1 MKKIIAILLL
11 VAVTFPLLAQSSLA
25 GEKTI
30 LFLIPFYSN
39 KYDSQALSGVKDCDD
54 LKTIGAFQL
63 MGFWA
68 GAQVALDEFNAEN
81 VHLNIIVKDIT
92 DSETK
97 LRSIMENKAL
107 MQKVD
112 LIVGPFFSKQF
123 AIAAQ
128 YAKTYKIPIVNP
140 FTTRMDILKDNEYVY
155 KLMPTLET
163 RASTV
168 AFMADMYPKHQIIL
182 YADSAKSAKE
192 YEAYVNYFRTNHID
206 FKTVS
211 LQKPIVPALQ
221 PDCQNIVVVLTS
233 ESAKMLMMSR
243 DLIFKSNLENLTLI
257 VPEDWLNVATY
268 DIEYYSKL
276 NIHFFSDYYV
286 DNKSEKVQV
295 FIHDYTSKF
304 NTPPTLDAFSYQ
316 GYDVTRYFVSALFND
331 MDLDRVKTETIGYHF
346 SFDKVAN
353 GGYENINAPFLQV
366 KDNEI
371 QPAEF

>member
-1 MKKIIAILLL
+1 MKKIIVFFLLL
-11 VAVTFPLLAQSSLA
+11 TATFPLLAQNSLA

-39 KYDSQALSGVKDCDD
+39 KYDSQVLSNVKDCDD

-81 VHLNIIVKDIT
+81 VHLNVIVKDIT

-107 MQKVD
+107 MEKVD

-123 AIAAQ
+123 SIAAQ

-140 FTTRMDILKDNEYVY
+140 FTTRIDILKDNEYVY

-192 YEAYVNYFRTNHID
+192 YEAYTKYFRANNIK

-211 LQKPIVPALQ
+211 LQKPIVPELIS
-221 PDCQNIVVVLTS
+221 DGQNIVVVLTS

-243 DLIFKSNLENLTLI
+243 DLIFKSDLENLTLI
-257 VPEDWLNVATY
+257 VPEEWLDVATY

-295 FIHDYTSKF
+295 FIHNYTSKF
-304 NTPPTLDAFSYQ
+304 SAPPTLDAFSYQ
-316 GYDVTRYFVSALFND
+316 GYDATRYFVSALFND

-346 SFDKVAN
+346 SFDKVPA
-353 GGYENINAPFLQV
+353 GGYENINTTFLEV
-366 KDNEI
+366 KENEI